1 VNRVM
6 LIPAAGRGSRLGAS
20 MPKVLFPVNGRPMI
34 DYLLD
39 LYAPV
44 VDGFVLVV
52 HPSAEAM
59 VRAHCRARSTA
70 VEYDVQMEP
79 TGMLDAILIPGERV
93 RRLGAT
99 SVWITWCDQIA
110 VHPETITTLA
120 AHSSHHPECALV
132 FPTVARRAPY
142 IHLVR
147 DARGEIVAIR
157 QRREGDAMPEVGES
171 DVGLFCL
178 SAAAYHDLLPQF
190 ARIGEAGSVT
200 SERNFLPFI
209 PWLGGRA
216 EVRTFPARDEIES
229 LGVNTPE
236 DVQRLEA
243 YGGR

>member
-1 VNRVM
+1 VTRVL
-6 LIPAAGRGSRLGAS
+6 LIPAAGRGTRLGAS
-20 MPKVLFPVNGRPMI
+20 TPKLLFPVNGRPML

-52 HPSAEAM
+52 HPSAEAA
-59 VRAHCRARSTA
+59 VRAHCRGWPRA
-70 VEYDVQMEP
+70 VEYDVQTEP
-79 TGMLDAILIPGERV
+79 TGMLDAILIPRERL
-93 RRLGAT
+93 RRLEAA
-99 SVWITWCDQIA
+99 SIWITWCDQIA
-110 VHPETITTLA
+110 VHPETIGTLA
-120 AHSSHHPECALV
+120 ARSSQHPECVLV

-147 DARGEIVAIR
+147 GAGGKIVEIR

-178 SAAAYHDLLPQF
+178 SAAGYHDLLPEF
-190 ARIGEAGSVT
+190 ARTDDAGSVT
-200 SERNFLPFI
+200 RERNFLPFI
-209 PWLGGRA
+209 PWLSGRA

-236 DVQRLEA
+236 DARRLEA
-243 YGGR
+243 YIGR